1 MIYPQTM
8 LTVADNTGAK
18 KIMCIRLLGGNRKY
32 GKIGDTIIG
41 VVKEAI
47 PNMPIK
53 KSDVVRA
60 IIVRTSKTIR
70 RADGMQIRF
79 DDNAP
84 VVVNIEI
91 NPRGTRVF
99 GPVAREIRDKN
110 YSKIVSLAPEVL
122 QMSNDKKLHVKIGDN
137 VKIIS
142 GFDKNKV
149 GEVTKIYRNTG
160 KILVKGINLKFKH
173 IKPNT
178 ESDVGEIKQF
188 EAPIHHSNVKL
199 I

>member
-18 KIMCIRLLGGNRKY
+18 KIMCIRVLGGNRRY

-53 KSDVVRA
+53 KSDVIRA
-60 IIVRTSKTIR
+60 VIVRTSKTIR
-70 RADGMQIRF
+70 RNDGMYIRF
-79 DDNAP
+79 DDNAA
-84 VVVNIEI
+84 VLVNTEN

-110 YSKIVSLAPEVL
+110 EDQDAATEEGFAIVRRHKEGPVVVVAWCLPPMVPRMAWV
-122 QMSNDKKLHVKIGDN
+122 
-137 VKIIS
+137 
-142 GFDKNKV
+142 
-149 GEVTKIYRNTG
+149 
-160 KILVKGINLKFKH
+160 
-173 IKPNT
+173 
-178 ESDVGEIKQF
+178 
-188 EAPIHHSNVKL
+188 
-199 I
+199 